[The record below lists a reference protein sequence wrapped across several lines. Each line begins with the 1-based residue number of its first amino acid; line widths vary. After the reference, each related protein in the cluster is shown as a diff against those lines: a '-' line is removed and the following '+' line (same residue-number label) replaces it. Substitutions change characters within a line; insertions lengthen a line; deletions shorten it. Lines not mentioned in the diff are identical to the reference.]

1 MFTALRHL
9 AAARMSMSKRFSCCI
24 ISCARS
30 DSVVVPVLS
39 ILHRSRLPYRML
51 SRFALSFRFSARPHC
66 RCADGQESISEQD
79 RETLTHFCR
88 AALAH
93 QQ

>member
-51 SRFALSFRFSARPHC
+51 SRFALSFRSRHVHTVAVLMVRS
-66 RCADGQESISEQD
+66 RYRSKTVRRS
-79 RETLTHFCR
+79 LTFAER
-88 AALAH
+88 L
-93 QQ
+93 